1 MTEII
6 RRREEMMWEAA
17 KNRDSAAFLTLVDE
31 NAVMVCGGA
40 RLSARST
47 RGL

>member
-17 KNRDSAAFLTLVDE
+17 KNRDSAAFLALVDE
-31 NAVMVCGGA
+31 NAAGVLYTFSLKQGF
-40 RLSARST
+40 
-47 RGL
+47 

>member
-17 KNRDSAAFLTLVDE
+17 KNRDSAAFLALVDE

-40 RLSARST
+40 RLSGAE
-47 RGL
+47 